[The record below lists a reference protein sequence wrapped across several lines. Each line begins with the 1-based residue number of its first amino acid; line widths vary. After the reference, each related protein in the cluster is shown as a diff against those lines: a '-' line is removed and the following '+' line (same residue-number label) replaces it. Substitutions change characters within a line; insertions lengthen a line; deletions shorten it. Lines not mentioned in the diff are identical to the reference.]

1 MQYRII
7 KNGEAES
14 IKKFLGKGYN
24 ALKQEAYRKKIPMI
38 ELLEQKGIVR
48 KEGLTYK
55 AAD

>member
-24 ALKQEAYRKKIPMI
+24 ALKQESYRKKIPMI

>member
-7 KNGEAES
+7 KNGEAKS
-14 IKKFLGKGYN
+14 IKNFLGKGYN
-24 ALKQEAYRKKIPMI
+24 AIKQEAYRKKIPMI
-38 ELLEQKGIVR
+38 ELLLQKGIVR

>member
-7 KNGEAES
+7 KNGEAKS
-14 IKKFLGKGYN
+14 IKNFLGEKYN
-24 ALKQEAYRKKIPMI
+24 AIKQEAYRKKIPMI
-38 ELLEQKGIVR
+38 DLLMQKGIVK